1 MRTEKGFIL
10 ISAFS
15 AIFLITGLTFAQDKT
30 QESAPGQTKEQVS
43 AKPAA
48 EAPAQ
53 VEAATPTHPAEEAKT
68 EPEIQW
74 VWGEVVSTN
83 PINNELLVKYV
94 DYDTDSEKE
103 ITISTDDKTTY
114 ENAKSIDEIKVRD
127 SVSIDYAV
135 SADGKNLAKNIS
147 LEKPETIEESSATE
161 TTPAE
166 APNEDNTTTTPQVSE

>member
-1 MRTEKGFIL
+1 MRAAKGFIL
-10 ISAFS
+10 INVFFT
-15 AIFLITGLTFAQDKT
+15 IFLITSLTFAQEQA
-30 QESAPGQTKEQVS
+30 QESVPAKAEEQVL
-43 AKPAA
+43 AQPA
-48 EAPAQ
+48 
-53 VEAATPTHPAEEAKT
+53 VEAAAPVEAVTPAAPAVEAKT

-103 ITISTDDKTTY
+103 ITIGIDDKTTY

-135 SADGKNLAKNIS
+135 SADGKNLALNIS
-147 LEKPETIEESSATE
+147 LEKPEAVSNIEEETSAPE
-161 TTPAE
+161 MVPAE
-166 APNEDNTTTTPQVSE
+166 VPSE